1 MNHTLLNEHDANQG
15 AQSRGEFLGMTGNSG
30 WYLLG
35 SIGASLLIVIL
46 CWGMLGISLLL
57 CLLVGV
63 VLCGLSV
70 AYVFALKNN
79 RPEHYDTDFFE
90 SALIEAGLMQLSFGP
105 RQRRIANP
113 FNVEAPAEAAT
124 VRETTSAP
132 VREAMPKT
140 NAASATRRQDERR
153 DASPAARTEPKRT
166 RRELCEPVVSLAA
179 YENVREE
186 LDFAE
191 ELLEDAVSERAEG

>member
-1 MNHTLLNEHDANQG
+1 MDRTLLNEHDANQG

-46 CWGMLGISLLL
+46 CWGMLGVSLLL

-70 AYVFALKNN
+70 AYVFTLKNN

-90 SALIEAGLMQLSFGP
+90 SALIEAGVMEMAFGP
-105 RQRRIANP
+105 RLRRIPNP
-113 FNVEAPAEAAT
+113 FGSEADVIPKAEAERQPTFARRPAGVGAPRSERARSAVPT
-124 VRETTSAP
+124 RAAVEEKRRVREVT
-132 VREAMPKT
+132 
-140 NAASATRRQDERR
+140 
-153 DASPAARTEPKRT
+153 
-166 RRELCEPVVSLAA
+166 EPVVPLSA
-179 YENVREE
+179 YEHVREE
-186 LDFAE
+186 LDVTE
-191 ELLEDAVSERAEG
+191 EMLEDALIERVEV